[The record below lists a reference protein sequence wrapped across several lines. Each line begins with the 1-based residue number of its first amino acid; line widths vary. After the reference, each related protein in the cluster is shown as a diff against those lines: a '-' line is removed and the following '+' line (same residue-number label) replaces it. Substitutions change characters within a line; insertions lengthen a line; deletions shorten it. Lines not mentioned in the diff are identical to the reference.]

1 MSQANVN
8 TAELLLPVLESILD
22 EIGTAANA
30 LQTGLVDLN
39 CNPEDA
45 ARGFAY
51 IHSTVA
57 ERIGWLADLGL
68 TQITGSPQIV
78 GDAEQWF
85 MSPAYHDTKAKLAG
99 KGGKS

>member
-1 MSQANVN
+1 MSQRNSN
-8 TAELLLPVLESILD
+8 SEELVAVLENILSD
-22 EIGTAANA
+22 IGTAANT

-45 ARGFAY
+45 ARGYAFLY
-51 IHSTVA
+51 STLA
-57 ERIGWLADLGL
+57 ERIGWLADLGMTHISGAPDIL
-68 TQITGSPQIV
+68 

-85 MSPAYHDTKAKLAG
+85 MSPSYKEAKAKLEA

>member
-1 MSQANVN
+1 MSQAKVN
-8 TAELLLPVLESILD
+8 ASEQLLPVLENILD

-45 ARGFAY
+45 ALGFAY
-51 IHSTVA
+51 IYGTLA

-68 TQITGSPQIV
+68 THITGAPDIV

-85 MSPAYHDTKAKLAG
+85 MSPAYHDAKAKLAG